1 MESTFD
7 TTAWV
12 LQSLLIMFAVLLV
25 IPFIKAVVG
34 LTLISVSAALG
45 LEQSH
50 LRTAG
55 VSMLP
60 KFMRTALG
68 FATVVALA
76 QPQMASAAE
85 QAPIIIDRVTT
96 SQASQVVAPMPSPP
110 AASTPTPTP
119 SSPSGSPS
127 TKPRIIVFDDDEMN
141 PSPSKSDLIES
152 SGDYVVQVGDSL
164 WTIARSLIDEPQPS
178 ARSIDRAWR
187 TIWEANRA
195 VIGSD
200 PSLIRPGTRLQL
212 NRDDILNNSR

>member
-25 IPFIKAVVG
+25 IPFAKAVIG
-34 LTLISVSAALG
+34 LSLISLSAALG

-50 LRTAG
+50 LRSAG
-55 VSMLP
+55 VSLLP
-60 KFMRTALG
+60 KFLRTALG

-76 QPQMASAAE
+76 QPQMATAAE
-85 QAPIIIDRVTT
+85 QPPIVIDRITTTQPAPVKPNPTPEATT
-96 SQASQVVAPMPSPP
+96 SKV
-110 AASTPTPTP
+110 
-119 SSPSGSPS
+119 
-127 TKPRIIVFDDDEMN
+127 IVFDDAEMN
-141 PSPSKSDLIES
+141 EISPAEES
-152 SGDYVVQVGDSL
+152 LDVANEYVVQVGDSL
-164 WTIARSLIDEPQPS
+164 WTIARSLLDEPQPS

-187 TIWEANRA
+187 TLWEANRA
-195 VIGSD
+195 VIGAD

>member
-96 SQASQVVAPMPSPP
+96 

-127 TKPRIIVFDDDEMN
+127 GSPSTKPRVIVFDDDDMN
-141 PSPSKSDLIES
+141 PSPAEPDLIES

-195 VIGSD
+195 VIGAD